1 MPTYEENKRDNQ
13 RIRER
18 GQQGRDL
25 EDYTAPIGSVIE
37 GLKNY
42 KSTGNID
49 NTGEARA
56 VRAEIERLESIKQQG
71 EEQFKQSQGG
81 DIQGGGAGQG
91 SPSGTGN
98 GMPTFEER
106 ERASGLNFAGNNT
119 MSGRGQDNPTMDE
132 RERNAGLRGTTSGRN
147 LSSQQE
153 GKTESDDPLPDEQID
168 DPFGSVGVIV
178 AINGEPYSASF
189 YGQIGGKLVN

>member
-25 EDYTAPIGSVIE
+25 EDYTAPIDSVIE

-49 NTGEARA
+49 NTEDARA

-132 RERNAGLRGTTSGRN
+132 REAAAGLRDTTSGRDFF
-147 LSSQQE
+147 QE
-153 GKTESDDPLPDEQID
+153 QSKSDKDLEESAEEQID